1 MGNEKRISL
10 FRQAK
15 GEFGKKHS
23 ELELRRERLNE
34 SIRLNR
40 EEFNGLLRQK
50 SVAAKSKAKKLSKK
64 ISFAVKYGYVYGGH
78 VKNEILGMLTLYNA
92 GRSFAVKTQ
101 RHIRYDPSDPKL
113 YLNMYFPRRA
123 AVNGKNRLFVYIH
136 GGGWIGGWP
145 EAREAFTTRIAAAG
159 YAVASLYYGTAP
171 AYAHPKMI
179 QNIYKAFAFLKENA
193 ERYNIDAD
201 KIFVGGESAGAHL
214 AAMAG
219 CISSNPEYGSR
230 FELDALSRDIKIAG
244 LVLNCGVYDMER
256 ALGTGFRNVGVYT
269 QAYCGGVAVEDL
281 SCDKKKEISP
291 IYWVNKDFPSSFVI
305 SAEND
310 KLAVLSFDFV
320 AKLFQTGIYVEHFHA
335 TGKAAVHAFAVS
347 QALRISR
354 EAMKEIKAFLKK
366 ISRDPVGNKKSA
378 LNKTAV

>member
-1 MGNEKRISL
+1 MGSDKRIFR
-10 FRQAK
+10 FRQPQ

-23 ELELRRERLNE
+23 ELESRREKLNE
-34 SIRLNR
+34 TIRLNR
-40 EEFNGLLRQK
+40 EEVNRLLRQK

-101 RHIRYDPSDPKL
+101 RHIRYDPDDPKL
-113 YLNMYFPRRA
+113 YLNMYFPRRQSGE
-123 AVNGKNRLFVYIH
+123 GKNRLFVYIH

-159 YAVASLYYGTAP
+159 YTVASLYYGNAP

-193 ERYNIDAD
+193 ERYNIDTD
-201 KIFVGGESAGAHL
+201 EIFVGGESAGAHL

-219 CISSNPEYGSR
+219 CISSNPEYNSR

-244 LVLNCGVYDMER
+244 LVLNCGVYDMEK
-256 ALGTGFRNVGVYT
+256 ALSTGFRNVGIYT
-269 QAYCGGVAVEDL
+269 QAYCGGIKVTDTPE
-281 SCDKKKEISP
+281 SFRREISP
-291 IYWVNKDFPSSFVI
+291 IYWVTDNFPPSFVI

-310 KLAVLSFDFV
+310 KLAVMSFDFAAELF
-320 AKLFQTGIYVEHFHA
+320 AKGVYVEHFHA
-335 TGKAAVHAFAVS
+335 TGKTAVHAFAVC
-347 QALRISR
+347 QAFAISR
-354 EAMKEIKAFLKK
+354 EAMREIKIFLKK
-366 ISRDPVGNKKSA
+366 ISRDPAGNKKSA

>member
-23 ELELRRERLNE
+23 ELELRRERLVE

-50 SVAAKSKAKKLSKK
+50 SVAARNKAKKLRKK
-64 ISFAVKYGYVYGGH
+64 LAFAVKYGYVYGGH

-92 GRSFAVKTQ
+92 GRSFAVKSV
-101 RHIRYDPSDPKL
+101 RRIRYDPDDPKL
-113 YLNMYFPRRA
+113 YLNMYFPRRQSGE
-123 AVNGKNRLFVYIH
+123 GKNRLFVYIH

-159 YAVASLYYGTAP
+159 YTVASLYYGNAP

-193 ERYNIDAD
+193 ERFNIDTD
-201 KIFVGGESAGAHL
+201 EIFVGGESAGAHL

-219 CISSNPEYGSR
+219 CISSNPAYKAR
-230 FELDALSRDIKIAG
+230 FALDARSRDTKIAG
-244 LVLNCGVYDMER
+244 LVLNCGVYDMEK
-256 ALGTGFRNVGVYT
+256 ALSTGFRNVGIYT
-269 QAYCGGVAVEDL
+269 QAYCGGIKVTDTSE
-281 SCDKKKEISP
+281 SFRREISP
-291 IYWVNKDFPSSFVI
+291 IYWVTDNFPPSFVI

-310 KLAVLSFDFV
+310 KLAVMSFDFAAELF
-320 AKLFQTGIYVEHFHA
+320 AKGVYVEHFHA
-335 TGKAAVHAFAVS
+335 TGKTAVHAFAVC
-347 QALRISR
+347 QAFAISR
-354 EAMKEIKAFLKK
+354 EAMREIKIFLKK